1 MKIADILEAK
11 VVKFE
16 TPEQKEKRVKKE
28 EQVKALKGIDHKGRQ
43 EQLKSMVRQGDAEER
58 RSKFKAV

>member
-1 MKIADILEAK
+1 MKIKDILEAK

-28 EQVKALKGIDHKGRQ
+28 EQVKALKGIDHKGRH
-43 EQLKSMVRQGDAEER
+43 EKLKSMVRSGEAQEK
-58 RSKFKAV
+58 RSKFKVV